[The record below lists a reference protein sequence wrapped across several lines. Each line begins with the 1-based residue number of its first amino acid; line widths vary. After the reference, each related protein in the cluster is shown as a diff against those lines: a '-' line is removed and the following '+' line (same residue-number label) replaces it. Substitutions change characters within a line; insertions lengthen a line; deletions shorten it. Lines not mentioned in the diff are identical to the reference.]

1 MLLKSQWD
9 NEEIKEDIKKK
20 TTWYYENE
28 NTTLYNLWDTGKAVL
43 CTDLPQETRKTSDKQ
58 VTLSSKG
65 IIKRRINKA

>member
-28 NTTLYNLWDTGKAVL
+28 NTTL
-43 CTDLPQETRKTSDKQ
+43 
-58 VTLSSKG
+58 
-65 IIKRRINKA
+65 